1 MRTKQFRVYGFNAMV
16 GIAVVVALLL
26 ALQMSLA
33 QAQEIIQGDDDPN
46 KMSYYVGIDTE
57 RDYSCDPGATGNCSV
72 EYVALWQLTEEQHQ
86 ATCGLDFC
94 YVRIEVRW

>member
-16 GIAVVVALLL
+16 GTAVVLALLL
-26 ALQMSLA
+26 ALQMSLT
-33 QAQEIIQGDDDPN
+33 QAQEIIKGDDDPN

-57 RDYSCDPGATGNCSV
+57 RDYTCTPGVNGNCSV
-72 EYVALWQLTEEQHQ
+72 EYVALWQLTVEEHR

>member
-33 QAQEIIQGDDDPN
+33 QAQEILEDDDPN
-46 KMSYYVGIDTE
+46 KIAYYVGIDTE
-57 RDYSCDPGATGNCSV
+57 RDYTCTSGATGNCSV
-72 EYVALWQLTEEQHQ
+72 EYVALWQLTEEEHQ

-94 YVRIEVRW
+94 YVRIEIRW